1 MATLSLRID
10 PALKKRLDKLA
21 EATHRS
27 KSYLAEEAIKNFV
40 SVNEW
45 QIAEIK
51 KAIKE
56 ADEGKFAS
64 PSDVKRVFAK
74 LRKRAR

>member
-21 EATHRS
+21 EATNRS

-56 ADEGKFAS
+56 ADAGKFAS
-64 PSDVKRVFAK
+64 PAEVNRVFSK

>member
-21 EATHRS
+21 AATNRS

-45 QIAEIK
+45 QIAGIK

-56 ADEGKFAS
+56 ADEGRFAT
-64 PSDVKRVFAK
+64 DEEVREHFKR

>member
-21 EATHRS
+21 EATNRS

-56 ADEGKFAS
+56 ADEGNFAS
-64 PSDVKRVFAK
+64 DAEVKRVFNK
-74 LRKRAR
+74 LKKRAR

>member
-21 EATHRS
+21 EATNRS

-40 SVNEW
+40 SANEW

-56 ADEGKFAS
+56 ADAGNFAT
-64 PSDVKRVFAK
+64 DAEVKRVFNK
-74 LRKRAR
+74 LKKRAR